1 MEKALLGPGE
11 IKQAVV
17 ETGIKKVKRTKLQM
31 FLLGIMAGAFIALAC
46 YVSNM
51 AIHTMSPD
59 NYGLMKFVQ
68 GAVFPVGLIL
78 VLVAGADL
86 FTGNTLIFLGV
97 LEDEIRLSEMLRNWG
112 IVYLGNLVGSLI
124 VAWLVYRAGLFE
136 ISAGRLGGLHVE
148 IAAAKTALEFDVGF
162 IRGIL
167 ANFLVCLAVWM
178 GIGSKDMVGK
188 VLASWFPIMAFV
200 SGGFEHSIAN
210 MYYIPAGILAR
221 SNFAEAST
229 ATSAELASL
238 NLSGLA
244 SNLLATTAGNIL
256 GGGILLGI
264 VYWLIYGGLKT
275 SPASKEKQVKVG
287 NASYQT
293 SAQK

>member
-1 MEKALLGPGE
+1 MEKVLLAPGE
-11 IKQAVV
+11 IKHAVV

-31 FLLGIMAGAFIALAC
+31 FLLGIMAGVFIALAC

-51 AIHTMSPD
+51 AIHTMSAD
-59 NYGLMKFVQ
+59 NYGLTRFVQ
-68 GAVFPVGLIL
+68 GAVFPFGLIL

-112 IVYLGNLVGSLI
+112 IVYLGNLAGSLI
-124 VAWLVYRAGLFE
+124 VAWLVYQAGLFE
-136 ISAGRLGGLHVE
+136 ISAGRLGELHVE
-148 IAAAKTALEFDVGF
+148 IAANKTALEFNVGF

-178 GIGSKDMVGK
+178 GIGAKDMVGK

-200 SGGFEHSIAN
+200 AGGFEHSIAN

-221 SNFAEAST
+221 SNFAESSA

-244 SNLLATTAGNIL
+244 SNLLSTTVGNIL

-264 VYWLIYGGLKT
+264 VYWLIYGELKT
-275 SPASKEKQVKVG
+275 SSISKEKKLKVG